1 MFLSGQW
8 SVILMRIAIL
18 LCAFAV
24 YAGTAYA
31 SAASGSGDPIP
42 EDKNI
47 QDKVVYLSF
56 DDGPGNHTREV
67 LDILR
72 KEKVLATFFVLG
84 EQAERYPELI
94 RGLVED
100 GHALGNHTF
109 NHQYEKLYS
118 DFKVFWKQIKQ
129 TEEVLERITGFRPN
143 LVRAPGGTYGHF
155 DQSYF

>member
-1 MFLSGQW
+1 MVQRPEFRIKKLGGNSATTIHMFLAGQW

-31 SAASGSGDPIP
+31 SSASGSGDPIP
-42 EDKNI
+42 EDKNT

-109 NHQYEKLYS
+109 NHQYEQ
-118 DFKVFWKQIKQ
+118 FVQ
-129 TEEVLERITGFRPN
+129 
-143 LVRAPGGTYGHF
+143 
-155 DQSYF
+155 